1 LIAAG
6 LGNLIPA
13 NLTPCNNATGGLNGT
28 APPGFGSAGYVD
40 CFHTNVFLRNN
51 GASSNYNAIQSRFD
65 LRNFHNFTGTFNYT
79 FSKTMDTVSD
89 VFNSAAAGSLA
100 IGPNPFDQSGP
111 EHGLSSFDSPHA
123 FSAIA
128 IYDLPFF
135 RDQQGIFG
143 HVLGGW
149 STNLTYRYQT
159 GVPWTP
165 NQDKQTNG
173 TTGNLCD
180 PTNLLSSLTD
190 ACRPFVGNKDAPF
203 TSIGQVVSNRLVDA
217 NTGQP
222 VSINQVRYII
232 NDLNAVRFLGRT
244 PFQGVA
250 RNTERSDYV
259 STVNMSVFKNSKI
272 TERVTLQF
280 QTIAYNVLN
289 RQFLGTPGVF
299 ITRSNFGDWGAKD
312 NGGGPTG
319 NSASPLVTGVGRRR
333 VEFGLKVLF

>member
-1 LIAAG
+1 LK
-6 LGNLIPA
+6 
-13 NLTPCNNATGGLNGT
+13 PCSDATNGLNGT
-28 APPGFGSAGYVD
+28 APPGFASGYVD
-40 CFHTNVFLRNN
+40 CFHRNVFLRNN
-51 GASSNYNAIQSRFD
+51 GASSNYNALQSRFD

-79 FSKTMDTVSD
+79 FSKTIDTVSD

-111 EHGLSSFDSPHA
+111 ERALAGFDSPHA

-128 IYDLPFF
+128 IYDVPIF

-173 TTGNLCD
+173 ATTNGNLCD
-180 PTNLLSSLTD
+180 PTNLLSTATD
-190 ACRPFVGNKDAPF
+190 ACRPFVGNKRAPF
-203 TSIGQVVSNRLVDA
+203 TNIGQVVSSGGQLQLVDA
-217 NTGQP
+217 ATGQATS
-222 VSINQVRYII
+222 VNQVRYII
-232 NDLNAVRFLGRT
+232 NDINAVRFLGLS
-244 PFQGVA
+244 PFQGVG

-272 TERVTLQF
+272 TERVSLQF
-280 QTIAYNVLN
+280 QTIAYNLLN
-289 RQFLGTPGVF
+289 RQFLGTPAVF
-299 ITRSNFGDWGAKD
+299 ITRPELGNWNSKE

-319 NSASPLVTGVGRRR
+319 NSASPLITGVGRRR
-333 VEFGLKVLF
+333 LEFGLKLLF